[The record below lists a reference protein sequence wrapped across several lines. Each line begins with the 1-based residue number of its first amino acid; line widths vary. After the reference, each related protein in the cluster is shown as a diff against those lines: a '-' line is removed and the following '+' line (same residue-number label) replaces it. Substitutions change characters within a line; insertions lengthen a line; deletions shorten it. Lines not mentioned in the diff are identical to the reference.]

1 MKNARTPEDQAVR
14 DRIIHDLGTSFAVE
28 AGAGTGKTS
37 LLTDRIIE
45 AVRTGHARLGEIV
58 AITFTDRAANELKVR
73 LRDGL
78 ERLLAESADEE
89 AGRFADA
96 LAALDAAHVSTIH
109 SFASELLRERPVEAG
124 IDPGFGISDA
134 LEASLLFDKVW
145 ARWLARQLDAER
157 GPLRPAFLAGLTAD
171 HLRAFADFMRVNPG
185 INPAGERV
193 DPAPLLDQFTGSFA
207 PAARELAE
215 QTRKQ
220 CPSPEC
226 SCMSKLTETVRVLD
240 RLAGADPDELL
251 AAMPLLPNLAVKRA
265 THTCKDKDVV
275 KHCKHDINNLE
286 QSLRWMR
293 GPAAHCIVCGLAD
306 ALRGMVAEY
315 EKEKVARALLDFD
328 DLLLKARNLLR
339 DRRGVREYFQRR
351 FKMILVDEC
360 QDTDP
365 LQTEIALFLAED
377 GATASSWRDV
387 RVTPGKLLFVGDPKQ
402 SIYRF
407 RRADIETYEE
417 AKQVVERSGELVT
430 ISQNFRSSAS
440 CVRWFNA
447 VFAELIQR
455 PEDGDYQPA
464 YVPLDAWRTDDAPA
478 VTALMPPESAS
489 YEYIDDARTAEAD
502 AVAAEIKTMV
512 ERGDSVL
519 EKGTDGM
526 RPVRFGDFAVLFR
539 TRTSFGIYENTFGLC
554 GVPFRAVSGKD
565 FYARQEVVEL
575 RVVLAAVERPHD
587 PAAVVAALRTSLL
600 GVSDSELAAAA
611 DGGFDY
617 LARADEGAEAYLHDV
632 FRMLA
637 RWHRECSTTA
647 PSALVQRVLSE
658 TKALE
663 LFFLKPAGEQRAAN
677 LTKLIDDASA
687 YERTPDATFGGFV
700 RWVEERATAAEEA
713 ESPLDDEDGNFVKLV
728 TIHKAKG
735 LEFPVVVLADLAGE
749 RQRRDNSVVNRREAT
764 FDMKLGPQDRGI
776 CTLSFE
782 AATEHE
788 KLREEAESRRLLY
801 VATTRAR
808 DRLIIPHFHTGDR
821 AGGYLKHLVN
831 LADGAAA
838 AAKKVTTEVIAAPG
852 DPALHE
858 PRAFRIGLD
867 GEPPEECTKLCAER
881 ADWISARS
889 TLIAESAAG
898 KRLRTA
904 SGLREDDRADLG
916 PGARKNRLGRTI
928 GQAVHAVLE
937 QVDLATGAR
946 LAALAAEEAARH
958 GIPDHEAVVRKLAE
972 NALEMETVQRAAAA
986 GTLYR
991 ETPFAVCVGGTI
1003 LEGLID
1009 LAFDDGS
1016 GLVIADYKTDD
1027 VPDGDL
1033 AAHAEAY
1040 HSQIGAYALAV
1051 REVFSALPKS
1061 ASLLFLRAGREVTVE
1076 VDDRLIQSVSDIL

>member
-1 MKNARTPEDQAVR
+1 MKDSRTPEDQAVR
-14 DRIIHDLGTSFAVE
+14 DRIVRDLGTSFAVE

-45 AVRTGHARLGEIV
+45 AVRTGHARLNEIV

-78 ERLLAESADEE
+78 EKLLAEAGGDEAE
-89 AGRFADA
+89 RLVEA

-124 IDPGFGISDA
+124 IDPGFAISDA
-134 LEASLLFDKVW
+134 LEASLLFDRVW
-145 ARWLARQLDAER
+145 ARWLARQLDEER
-157 GPLRPAFLAGLTAD
+157 GPVRPAFLAGLTAER
-171 HLRAFADFMRVNPG
+171 LREFADFLRANPG
-185 INPAGERV
+185 IRPAGERV
-193 DPAPLLDQFTGSFA
+193 DPGPMLDQFTGEFA

-215 QTRKQ
+215 RIQKK

-226 SCMSKLTETVRVLD
+226 SCMSKLAEAVRIVD
-240 RLAGADPDELL
+240 RLADADPDEIL
-251 AAMPLLPNLAVKRA
+251 AAMPLLPNLTVKRA
-265 THTCKDKDVV
+265 TNACENKDLVRL
-275 KHCKHDINNLE
+275 CKHEVSALE
-286 QSLRWMR
+286 ESLGSMR
-293 GPAAHCIVCGLAD
+293 QVAAHWILCGLAG

-315 EKEKVARALLDFD
+315 EKEKLSRALLDFD
-328 DLLLKARNLLR
+328 DLLLKARDLLR
-339 DRRGVREYFQRR
+339 DRREVREYFQRR

-377 GATASSWRDV
+377 GPKASSWRDV
-387 RVTPGKLLFVGDPKQ
+387 RVAPGKLLFVGDPKQ

-417 AKQVVERSGELVT
+417 AKQVVGRSGESVN

-455 PEDGDYQPA
+455 PDDGDYQPA
-464 YVPLDAWRTDDAPA
+464 YVPLDAWRTDSATA
-478 VTALMPPESAS
+478 VTVLRPPENAS
-489 YEYIDDARTAEAD
+489 CRIIDDTRTAEAD
-502 AVAAEIKTMV
+502 AVAAEIRTMV
-512 ERGDSVL
+512 ERGDTVL
-519 EKGTDGM
+519 EKGTDQV

-539 TRTSFGIYENTFGLC
+539 TRTSFGIYENTFALC

-600 GVSDSELAAAA
+600 GVSDNELAAAA
-611 DGGFDY
+611 DRGFDY
-617 LARADEGAEAYLHDV
+617 LARADEQDDTYLHDV

-637 RWHRECSTTA
+637 RWHRARSSTD

-663 LFFLKPAGEQRAAN
+663 LFFLKPGGEQRAAN
-677 LTKLIDDASA
+677 LTKIIDDASG

-700 RWVEERATAAEEA
+700 RWVEERTTASEEA
-713 ESPLDDEDGNFVKLV
+713 ESPLDDEDGDFVKLV

-749 RQRRDNSVVNRREAT
+749 RQKRDNFVVNRREGT
-764 FDMKLGPQDRGI
+764 FDMKLGSRDLGI
-776 CTLSFE
+776 RTLGFE
-782 AATEHE
+782 AATEYE

-801 VATTRAR
+801 VAATRAR
-808 DRLIIPHFHTGDR
+808 DRLIIPHFPTGDK
-821 AGGYLKHLVN
+821 AGGYLKYLVD
-831 LADGAAA
+831 LAEDAAA
-838 AAKKVTTEVIAAPG
+838 AAKEVTTEVIAAPA

-858 PRAFRIGLD
+858 TRAFRIGLD
-867 GEPPEECTKLCAER
+867 GEPPGQCSKLCEER
-881 ADWISARS
+881 GKWLDARA
-889 TLIAESAAG
+889 TLIAGSAAG
-898 KRLRTA
+898 KRLKTA
-904 SGLREDDRADLG
+904 SGLREHEDLG
-916 PGARKNRLGRTI
+916 PAARENRLGRTI

-937 QVDLATGAR
+937 QVDLATGSG
-946 LAALAAEEAARH
+946 LAGLAAEEAARH
-958 GIPDHEAVVRKLAE
+958 GIPDRQPLVQKLAE
-972 NALEMETVQRAAAA
+972 NALKMETVGCAAKA

-991 ETPFAVCVGGTI
+991 EVPFAVCVGGTI

-1027 VPDGDL
+1027 VPGDNL
-1033 AAHAEAY
+1033 AEHAEAY
-1040 HSQIGAYALAV
+1040 RSQIGAYALAV
-1051 REVFSALPKS
+1051 REVFGTLPKS
-1061 ASLLFLRAGREVTVE
+1061 ASLVFLRAGREVSVE
-1076 VDDRLIQSVSDIL
+1076 VDDKLIKSVSDIL